1 LRNQKERLEVSQ
13 PMVASP
19 QKDWKNTVSR
29 EKFIKSLKKERRGF
43 EELTGNL
50 GQFLEKKRSA

>member
-1 LRNQKERLEVSQ
+1 VDFWLRNQKERLEVSQ

-43 EELTGNL
+43 DELTGNL
-50 GQFLEKKRSA
+50 GSF